1 MFRIDLHIHTRLGGD
16 SLINPHDIVERA
28 REVGLDAVC
37 ITEHHSYDLSKPF
50 DAISLKTNFPIFRGM
65 EYRTDNGHL
74 LIYGVRATRGSLP
87 PGLPVQKAVDWVIK
101 NGGVAV
107 PAHPYQKSLVG
118 NYMGDDIFKISG
130 LVALEALNGSVSLA
144 DNRRASEAATR
155 LNIIGIGG
163 SDAHGIQVLGKA
175 YTCLP
180 APVTTIKELTTALRS
195 GKYFPSWNQLYKG
208 RIPPKSEAEK
218 SAKAVF
224 PVTSANSLKPPPL
237 AGGGLGERAQT
248 RKWHLS

>member
-1 MFRIDLHIHTRLGGD
+1 MFKIDLHIHTSLGGD

-28 REVGLDAVC
+28 REFGLDAVC
-37 ITEHHSYDLSKPF
+37 ITEHHSYDLSEPF

-74 LIYGVRATRGSLP
+74 LIYGVRATRGSLL

-130 LVALEALNGSVSLA
+130 LVALEVLNGSVSLA

-155 LNIIGIGG
+155 LNINGIGG

-175 YTCLP
+175 YTCFP
-180 APVTTIKELTTALRS
+180 APVNTAKDLTLALQS
-195 GKYFPSWNQLYKG
+195 GKYYPCWNQHFEM
-208 RIPPKSEAEK
+208 PK
-218 SAKAVF
+218 VI
-224 PVTSANSLKPPPL
+224 
-237 AGGGLGERAQT
+237 
-248 RKWHLS
+248 